1 MRLPR
6 RLHRL
11 PLFRSLVLAAVVGVG
26 VVGATPAHAAAVK
39 TIKTTIAFPGTDSG
53 TWVGAGYGNWT
64 ETGESM
70 AVARQTCPAGG
81 PLDGTIFKFID
92 LKGNYTHF
100 KASGPPVLFTE
111 TVPDNPATSAIV
123 VQDYDIDLY
132 LLDAKCKRIDVA
144 GANAAVPRRSRRRK
158 PARYAVIVYWDG
170 HDANLPVT
178 LEYS

>member
-1 MRLPR
+1 MRISTRALGR
-6 RLHRL
+6 AT
-11 PLFRSLVLAAVVGVG
+11 VAALIGVG
-26 VVGATPAHAAAVK
+26 LVGAAPAHAASVK

-53 TWVGAGYGNWT
+53 TWLGAGYGNWT

-70 AVARQTCPAGG
+70 AVARQTCPTGG

-92 LKGNYTHF
+92 LKGNYTKF
-100 KASGPPVLFTE
+100 KASGPPVLFTQ
-111 TVPDNPATSAIV
+111 TVPANPATSAIV

-132 LLDAKCKRIDVA
+132 LLDAKCKRIDVT
-144 GANAAVPRRSRRRK
+144 GANQGGATEKQSTRK